1 MRSINKHISILNG
14 QLLVLLQGRAAPANE
29 LWVDQVLPGDS
40 EDVSMGREEAVLQPG
55 CSSLLPLPIDG
66 VQPGHAEEG
75 LQGYLRH
82 LLLLHMMAA
91 G

>member
-1 MRSINKHISILNG
+1 MHSINKHISIING
-14 QLLVLLQGRAAPANE
+14 QLLVLLQGRAAPADE

-40 EDVSMGREEAVLQPG
+40 EDVSVGREEAVLQPG
-55 CSSLLPLPIDG
+55 RSSLLPPPVDR

-75 LQGYLRH
+75 PQGYLRH
-82 LLLLHMMAA
+82 LLLFHMTAA